1 MICEGPS
8 SFRCTDCTFQTAYK
22 SSLVNHIEAKH
33 FNYSYSCN
41 LCGRVQSSKASLN
54 MHFMR
59 VHRDQSMKNP
69 WKRLNLFIAFAVLD
83 NLISSKMGRDPA
95 TGSWYCVDCHYES
108 ANKGDVR
115 NHIEAKHIDTVG
127 TSCDIC
133 GIVTKTR
140 KAMKMHKMRQHK
152 PTPPFCEILSVKSG
166 LWNKSQMW
174 WPFIPSS
181 VGRCHWW
188 AYGKTDWWQL
198 ALFALWNH
206 FQQEIQHSSSRWV
219 HPLEDRG
226 LEMWSVQ

>member
-1 MICEGPS
+1 MEEELQRRVNLQSKMICEGPS
-8 SFRCTDCTFQTAYK
+8 SFRCMDCTFQTAYK

-127 TSCDIC
+127 TACDIC

-152 PTPPFCEILSVKSG
+152 PTPPFCEIWSVK
-166 LWNKSQMW
+166 
-174 WPFIPSS
+174 
-181 VGRCHWW
+181 
-188 AYGKTDWWQL
+188 
-198 ALFALWNH
+198 
-206 FQQEIQHSSSRWV
+206 
-219 HPLEDRG
+219 
-226 LEMWSVQ
+226 